1 MKPGALL
8 RNIPTGTNFGRVD
21 GVEVATLSDGSYYL
35 KLTVFTEKWRSK
47 TLCFELTGYYKYAL
61 IDGVRRV
68 VRDELR
74 TAKGLHD
81 RLLASLENE

>member
-21 GVEVATLSDGSYYL
+21 QVEVSTLSDGSYYL
-35 KLTVFTEKWRSK
+35 KLKVFTGKWRTK
-47 TLCFELTGYYKYAL
+47 TLCFELSGYDKYAL
-61 IDGVRRV
+61 IDGMRRA